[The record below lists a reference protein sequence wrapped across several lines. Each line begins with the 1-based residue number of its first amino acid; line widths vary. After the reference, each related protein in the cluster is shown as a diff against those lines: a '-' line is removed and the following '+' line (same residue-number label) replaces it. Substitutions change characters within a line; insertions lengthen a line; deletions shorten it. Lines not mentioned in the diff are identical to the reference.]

1 MNKQAQ
7 HYEFA
12 GDKLKGGEATRAYR
26 ATQNHL
32 QPKPGGVI
40 PPLVGTKEVAAI
52 FGWVRKNGSP
62 NSGKVSEYVDRE
74 EARGWP
80 GKLIPKPVQVLASG
94 PVWRKSDIVKFKE
107 GLQC

>member
-1 MNKQAQ
+1 MINPAKY
-7 HYEFA
+7 YETA
-12 GDKLKGGEATRAYR
+12 GDKLKGEESTRAYR

-52 FGWVRKNGSP
+52 FGWGK
-62 NSGKVSEYVDRE
+62 GKVSEYMRRE
-74 EARGWP
+74 EARDWP
-80 GKLIPKPVQVLASG
+80 GKLIPRPVQVLASG